1 MTPNLGSLRREIRKF
16 HTKFTNNGLRMTK
29 F

>member
-1 MTPNLGSLRREIRKF
+1 M
-16 HTKFTNNGLRMTK
+16 KFTNNGLRMTK